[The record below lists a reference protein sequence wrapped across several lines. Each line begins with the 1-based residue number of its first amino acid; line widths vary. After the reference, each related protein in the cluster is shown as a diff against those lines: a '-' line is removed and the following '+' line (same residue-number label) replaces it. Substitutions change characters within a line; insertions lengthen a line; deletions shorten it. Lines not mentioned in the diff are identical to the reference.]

1 MIEDIGSMYDL
12 RFNINYYGADY
23 PIDTLVR
30 KIENDEIFVPDFQR
44 QYVWNIKEA
53 SQFIESILL
62 GLPVP
67 TIFLAKDKYT
77 NRLLIIDGQQRLKTL
92 HYFTRGYF
100 ENSKP
105 FKLSGVIPQFNKKS
119 FGDLSS
125 KDQFNLMDFTIHATI
140 IAESGDSNRM
150 YYLFERLNTTGTPL
164 TAQEIR
170 SAIYHG
176 EFNNLIRSLSQKEV
190 WLKLYGEN
198 DKRLKDQELILRF
211 FALFFDIE
219 NYRGDMKEFL
229 NKAMLRN
236 RTLELYSENKLSH
249 IFNATTQ
256 KIYSEI
262 GPKAFVFNK
271 TFNTAFY
278 DVIMHIVS
286 KNIELQDTDLLLL
299 WHKRL
304 KKDLEFNEYLKS
316 RTTNRENLLRRMEYA
331 RHILG
336 EI

>member
-30 KIENDEIFVPDFQR
+30 KIEHEEIFVPDFQR
-44 QYVWNIKEA
+44 QYVWNVKEA

-92 HYFTRGYF
+92 QYFTRGYF
-100 ENSKP
+100 PNKKP
-105 FKLSGVIPQFNKKS
+105 FRLNGVIPQFNKKS
-119 FGDLSS
+119 FSDLNS

-164 TAQEIR
+164 TPQEIR

-176 EFNNLIRSLSQKEV
+176 EFNDLIRSLSSEDV
-190 WLKLYGEN
+190 WLKLYGAN

-211 FALFFDIE
+211 FALFFDLE
-219 NYRGDMKEFL
+219 KYKGDMKDFL
-229 NKAMLRN
+229 NKFMLRN
-236 RTLELYSENKLSH
+236 RTLELYSANELAH
-249 IFNATTQ
+249 TFNSTIQ
-256 KIYSEI
+256 KIYSEV

-271 TFNTAFY
+271 TFNTAFF
-278 DVIMHIVS
+278 DVVMHIVS
-286 KNIELQDTDLLLL
+286 KNIELLQNGNLSS
-299 WHKRL
+299 WHNQL
-304 KKDLEFNEYLKS
+304 KEDLEFNEYLKS
-316 RTTNRENLLRRMEYA
+316 RTTNRDNLLRRIEYA

-336 EI
+336 EV